1 MNKLFN
7 IALLIATLN
16 VSVFAESNKVT
27 AAIDAGYTSS
37 YLVNN
42 LVQAKDAVVSSVA
55 VGTTYAGIDYALKGQ
70 YLPVGS
76 GSDSSH
82 WGVGLGKS
90 FGLLPAVSL
99 RADAGVVRHQTGQAL
114 IENYTEVNAR
124 LALENSFFT
133 PYVKGIYN
141 VELEQSGATV
151 GLEKRFAFFGVN
163 FTPAL
168 EYTYLTDAKTYAA
181 KLAVSYNLWRN
192 LDVFAEADYIKNDFS
207 ASKHNFA
214 LKEYDGAVGTGGIR
228 WTF

>member
-16 VSVFAESNKVT
+16 ISAFAESNTIT

-42 LVQAKDAVVSSVA
+42 LVQAKDAAVA
-55 VGTTYAGIDYALKGQ
+55 GVTLGKTYAGVDFSLKGQ
-70 YLPVGS
+70 YIPLGS
-76 GSDSSH
+76 GTDSSH

-90 FGLLPAVSL
+90 FKLIDELSL
-99 RADAGVVRHQTGQAL
+99 RAETGATRHQTGQAL
-114 IENYTEVNAR
+114 IQNYTEVNAR
-124 LALENSFFT
+124 IALENKFFV

-151 GLEKRFAFFGVN
+151 GLEKRFEFFGFN
-163 FTPAL
+163 ITPAL
-168 EYTYLTDAKTYAA
+168 EYTLLTDAKTYAA
-181 KLAVSYNLWRN
+181 KLAVSYNIWKN
-192 LDVFAEADYIKNDFS
+192 LDAFAEVDYIKNDFT
-207 ASKHNFA
+207 ASTHNFA
-214 LKEYDGAVGTGGIR
+214 LKEFDGAVGSGGLR